1 MGMLYFDTPVPCR
14 QTTKNGN
21 AQSPWKDEGGHEDNT
36 RMKAGSQE
44 IYYVFAAGDAQAV
57 PKTKKKH

>member
-1 MGMLYFDTPVPCR
+1 MGMLYFNTPVPCR

-21 AQSPWKDEGGHEDNT
+21 AQSPWKDEGGHDDNT

-44 IYYVFAAGDAQAV
+44 
-57 PKTKKKH
+57 T